1 MFSIAAVR
9 IDIRTSSA
17 AVPSEMAVFI
27 CLPGDH
33 TKGEQKSP
41 QMPSA
46 EKLEVGTGRLSI
58 HDGCPPQL
66 RLVKLQG

>member
-1 MFSIAAVR
+1 MFSIAAVLT
-9 IDIRTSSA
+9 DIPTSSV

-33 TKGEQKSP
+33 TQGEQKSP

-46 EKLEVGTGRLSI
+46 AKLEVGTGRLSI
-58 HDGCPPQL
+58 HDSCPPQL